1 MALAMQ
7 VREVLVSPLCAH
19 TIAPSRCHCNSLD
32 GKSAAGF
39 AVAKGSRLESTFRPQ
54 AQASDAKNI
63 GVRMGGGQENEAST
77 QHCLSLRARSLCQPE
92 YWHRT

>member
-7 VREVLVSPLCAH
+7 VREVLVSLLCAH

-39 AVAKGSRLESTFRPQ
+39 TFAKGSRLESTFRP
-54 AQASDAKNI
+54 
-63 GVRMGGGQENEAST
+63 
-77 QHCLSLRARSLCQPE
+77 
-92 YWHRT
+92 